1 MCWRDESVSKCNADN
16 LDACKAE
23 VDDCTL
29 RTAAV
34 NRLTSHVIDAAQFP
48 PSTSLAVFLTGVLKR
63 GSTLDDSL
71 ISVLA
76 QTYGIDDVY
85 FFVHVWPVEGWTG
98 SHDPRQLKLDI
109 EAWFHQKGL
118 KKLQYHVLVE
128 GSVEASRCEG
138 DKAWQRCT
146 VPSGCD
152 NFFQFCR
159 PWPDTMLTRFELL
172 WDRVMFVESNRR
184 SRFAYVMRMRTHTIM
199 SSMLGYTQLR
209 ASVGISGSA
218 MGISWPDMD
227 FYSAHEIMHDEFWMT
242 TRDLA
247 DFFFKNVHGMRVLSN
262 YEETM
267 QIIRVPEAIRQARSL
282 HGRPL
287 SNSDGLDWN
296 SPTFKFQKVPCMKP
310 DASNNYFEFAID
322 MMVSTHPLA
331 EKIRGVVA
339 GIHGCATLQ
348 KDNGQSCF

>member
-1 MCWRDESVSKCNADN
+1 
-16 LDACKAE
+16 
-23 VDDCTL
+23 
-29 RTAAV
+29 
-34 NRLTSHVIDAAQFP
+34 
-48 PSTSLAVFLTGVLKR
+48 
-63 GSTLDDSL
+63 
-71 ISVLA
+71 
-76 QTYGIDDVY
+76 
-85 FFVHVWPVEGWTG
+85 
-98 SHDPRQLKLDI
+98 
-109 EAWFHQKGL
+109 
-118 KKLQYHVLVE
+118 
-128 GSVEASRCEG
+128 
-138 DKAWQRCT
+138 
-146 VPSGCD
+146 
-152 NFFQFCR
+152 
-159 PWPDTMLTRFELL
+159 MLTRFELL

-339 GIHGCATLQ
+339 GIHGCVRLVLV
-348 KDNGQSCF
+348 CFTQIMFINARKFSLFQMCYPSKG